1 MATLLRFRDFVE
13 AHPLHPSH
21 CDDKFYAARADR
33 RAAPASI
40 LLCRRG
46 MTIPVPLRSA
56 ITVVLAGLSLA
67 VLAPREAFAQG

>member
-1 MATLLRFRDFVE
+1 MVRLGDSADASLARPFR
-13 AHPLHPSH
+13 S
-21 CDDKFYAARADR
+21 DDRLYAARPDR
-33 RAAPASI
+33 RAGTASI

-46 MTIPVPLRSA
+46 MTIPVRLRSA

>member
-1 MATLLRFRDFVE
+1 LARPFRSDGK
-13 AHPLHPSH
+13 L
-21 CDDKFYAARADR
+21 YAARPDR

-46 MTIPVPLRSA
+46 MTIPVRLRSA